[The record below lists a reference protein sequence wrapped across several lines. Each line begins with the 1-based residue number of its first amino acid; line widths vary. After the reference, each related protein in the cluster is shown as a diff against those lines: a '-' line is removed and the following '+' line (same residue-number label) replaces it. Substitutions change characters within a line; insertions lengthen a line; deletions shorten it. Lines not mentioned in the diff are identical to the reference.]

1 MDYLEHTMLEAEFS
15 TIVDKDYLEYRY
27 EDAFFNSDD
36 LFDMYEISD
45 GELSHWDAY
54 YDETY
59 QTFLSQPVYGDG
71 FVRWNAHP
79 ASPDVVAGRTVRFY
93 RISTQ

>member
-1 MDYLEHTMLEAEFS
+1 MEYLEHTMLETEFS
-15 TIVDKDYLEYRY
+15 QIDGKDYLEYRF
-27 EDAFFNSDD
+27 ENAFFNSDD
-36 LFDMYEISD
+36 LFDMYEIND

-54 YDETY
+54 YDDTY

-79 ASPDVVAGRTVRFY
+79 DSPSVVADRTVRFY
-93 RISTQ
+93 RISSR